1 MKNRTDTT
9 DRTDS
14 HFARIV
20 AVAGSGVLLTLAFPF
35 YNLWLLS
42 GVALVP
48 LLLVLRTMPADTTW
62 RRVYLLA
69 FFFGA
74 VWYISAVWWVGYV
87 SVAGMLALALFIAA
101 LLAGTLTVAWLLVR
115 RGIAPLVAVP
125 ACWLVF
131 EAITTYLLGGFPW
144 LLLGITW
151 RPWLVMTQISDI
163 TGVYGV
169 SLLIV
174 LINGV
179 LAELAL
185 ALMRR
190 RPLRGAL
197 GLAIFVAL
205 VAGAAAL
212 YGHLRLRQLEG
223 APPRASLR
231 LACVQ
236 ANIPSLV
243 KHDFTKDATILRRH
257 TALTLRAAR
266 LYPDLIIWPE
276 TALPGYFQERRMVY
290 QVMTNLVRQ
299 LKMPILTGMAR
310 YEIDRGARV
319 PRYFNGAGIIEAD
332 GAVRAIYDK
341 MHLVMFGEYVPFERY
356 LPFLSLVTPIEG
368 SYTPGAQTTLL
379 VVSNRQVMARLGPLI
394 CFEDAFGY
402 LGRRMT
408 RAGADVL
415 VNLTNDGWFRS
426 SPQPFQHAA
435 LAGFRAIEMRRP
447 LIRATNAGVTLVV
460 DRCGRETAVLERNG
474 RRTEINGVLFDVVP
488 LHERQLTVYARYGD
502 WLLLVAL
509 AVVGGCIT
517 RSAVA
522 R

>member
-1 MKNRTDTT
+1 M
-9 DRTDS
+9 S
-14 HFARIV
+14 HNLVRNLLM
-20 AVAGSGVLLTLAFPF
+20 AGLSGVLLTLAFPF

-48 LLLVLRTMPADTTW
+48 LLLVLRMMPADTTW
-62 RRVYLLA
+62 RRVYLLV
-69 FFFGA
+69 FLFGA
-74 VWYISAVWWVGYV
+74 VWYTSTVWWVGYV
-87 SVAGMLALALFIAA
+87 TVAGMLVLTLFIAA
-101 LLAGTLTVAWLLVR
+101 LLAGMLTVAWLLMR
-115 RGIAPLVAVP
+115 RGIALLVAVP

-131 EAITTYLLGGFPW
+131 EAITTYLMGGFPW

-151 RPWLVMTQISDI
+151 RPWLVMTQCSDI

-197 GLAIFVAL
+197 GMAVL
-205 VAGAAAL
+205 VAALGGAVAL
-212 YGHLRLRQLEG
+212 YGHVRLHQLAVE
-223 APPRASLR
+223 PPRAFLR

-243 KHDFTKDATILRRH
+243 KHDFSKDTDILRRH

-266 LYPDLIIWPE
+266 LYPDVIIWPE
-276 TALPGYFQERRMVY
+276 TALPGYFFEKHMVY

-299 LKMPILTGMAR
+299 LKLPILTGMAR
-310 YEIDRGARV
+310 YELDRGARL

-332 GAVRAIYDK
+332 GTVRAVYDK

-426 SPQPFQHAA
+426 SPEPAQHAA

-447 LIRATNAGVTLVV
+447 LVRATNSGVTLVV
-460 DRCGRETAVLERNG
+460 DRCGRATAVLERAG

-488 LHERQLTVYARYGD
+488 LHERRMTVYARYGD
-502 WLLLVAL
+502 WLLLAAL
-509 AVVGGCIT
+509 AVVGGCFV
-517 RSAVA
+517 RCGMGK
-522 R
+522 